1 MEILLN
7 CVWLVLG
14 LSLIAAW
21 SVHAWSTRACEPDE
35 LLPSRC
41 LQFTALLMLVVLL
54 FPVISLTDDIAM
66 STAPREAER
75 ALRLHDTVDGSQNAC
90 ALLPAAVA
98 WTELVTLLWR
108 SGPTRPLE
116 PVTPRIIQLAGSQLT
131 VDSRPPPMAL

>member
-14 LSLIAAW
+14 LSLITTW
-21 SVHAWSTRACEPDE
+21 SVHTWATHAREPGA
-35 LLPSRC
+35 LLPSRP

-98 WTELVTLLWR
+98 WTELIVLLWR
-108 SGPTRPLE
+108 SGPTRPIE
-116 PVTPRIIQLAGSQLT
+116 AMTPRVIQLAGAQWI
-131 VDSRPPPMAL
+131 VESRPPPSAL